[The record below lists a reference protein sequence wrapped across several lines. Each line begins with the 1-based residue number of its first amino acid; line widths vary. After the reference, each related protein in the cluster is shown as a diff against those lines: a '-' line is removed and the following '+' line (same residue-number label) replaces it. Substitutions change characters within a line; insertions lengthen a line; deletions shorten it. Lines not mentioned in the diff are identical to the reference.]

1 MSFRKPPILL
11 VATLLLGCSTTSPQ
25 AAGRADAPEP
35 SGRPAGRPATPTE
48 GFGAPGAVDVRE
60 MLAEAGATISAEDA
74 MRRLSILAHD
84 SMMGRD
90 TERPEIWT
98 AARYIAG
105 EFRAMGLEAMDEDG
119 DFIDEYPIL
128 IPEIDVSQV
137 RMVVE
142 ANGTRLDLVCG
153 EDFAVSPAVSVPEFT
168 GVVLAPQ
175 VAHDWYRANPAH
187 IPPGSL
193 VLATGFPL
201 GTQDITEGL
210 RFGSWMDNVREAG
223 ANAVGIILPP
233 QIPLEAMSALAA
245 QMASSP
251 VLDRPPML
259 LMPRATVEKIFDL
272 AGSPPPELDPL
283 KAMQTAPAN
292 ISLHMPT
299 QIRTLMAP
307 NVLARL
313 RGAMGE
319 ELNEVVVSA
328 HFDHEPPGPPT
339 PEGDSIFN
347 GADDNAS
354 GTVGLLEVAKAFATL
369 PEPPVRTVVFA
380 AVSAEEM
387 GLLGSAYLAE
397 HGPAPA
403 GSVSAALN
411 MDMLSRNGPDSL
423 FVFGQT
429 YSSLG
434 TVLRTVLEDHPELG
448 FQVRPGLQMPEL
460 DLIRYSDQFSY
471 LARGVPVLMFNS
483 GFHPELHTPDDE
495 VEKADT
501 DKLARAA
508 RLMFFL
514 TYAVANDPEDPV
526 WTEEGRIRTEAMQKV
541 ARR

>member
-1 MSFRKPPILL
+1 
-11 VATLLLGCSTTSPQ
+11 
-25 AAGRADAPEP
+25 
-35 SGRPAGRPATPTE
+35 
-48 GFGAPGAVDVRE
+48 
-60 MLAEAGATISAEDA
+60 
-74 MRRLSILAHD
+74 
-84 SMMGRD
+84 MG
-90 TERPEIWT
+90 
-98 AARYIAG
+98 
-105 EFRAMGLEAMDEDG
+105 
-119 DFIDEYPIL
+119 
-128 IPEIDVSQV
+128 S
-137 RMVVE
+137 
-142 ANGTRLDLVCG
+142 
-153 EDFAVSPAVSVPEFT
+153 
-168 GVVLAPQ
+168 
-175 VAHDWYRANPAH
+175 
-187 IPPGSL
+187 
-193 VLATGFPL
+193 
-201 GTQDITEGL
+201 QDITEGL
-210 RFGSWMDNVREAG
+210 RFGSWMDNVEEAG
-223 ANAVGIILPP
+223 ASAVGIILPP
-233 QIPLEAMSALAA
+233 QIPVEMMGVLAS
-245 QMASSP
+245 QVASSP
-251 VLDRPPML
+251 VLDGPPMV
-259 LMPRATVEKIFDL
+259 LMPTETVEKIFDL

-283 KAMQTAPAN
+283 EAMQTAPAT

-299 QIRTLMAP
+299 ETRTLMAP
-307 NVLARL
+307 NVVARL
-313 RGAMGE
+313 PGAMGG
-319 ELNEVVVSA
+319 ELKEVVVSA

-354 GTVGLLEVAKAFATL
+354 GTVGLLEVARAFATL

-397 HGPAPA
+397 HGPAPS

-434 TVLRTVLEDHPELG
+434 TVLRTTLESHPELG
-448 FQVRPGLQMPEL
+448 FTVRPGLQMPDL

-483 GFHPELHTPDDE
+483 GFHAELHTPDDE
-495 VEKADT
+495 VERANT

-526 WTEEGRIRTEAMQKV
+526 WTEEGRIRTQAMQKR